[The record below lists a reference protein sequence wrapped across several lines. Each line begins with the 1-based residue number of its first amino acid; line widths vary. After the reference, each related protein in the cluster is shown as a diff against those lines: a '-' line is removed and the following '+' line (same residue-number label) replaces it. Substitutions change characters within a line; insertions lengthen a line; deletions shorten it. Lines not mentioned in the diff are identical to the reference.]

1 MVYLYHQEEQRGLE
15 MKEIRNGN
23 KAIRI
28 SENNS
33 IMFYGQY
40 YNNDFQVLETKDYT
54 ARKLTNFK
62 KKYNF

>member
-1 MVYLYHQEEQRGLE
+1 

-28 SENNS
+28 SENNN

-40 YNNDFQVLETKDYT
+40 YNNDFQVLETKEYT

-62 KKYNF
+62 KKHNF

>member
-1 MVYLYHQEEQRGLE
+1 

-40 YNNDFQVLETKDYT
+40 YNNNFQVLETKEYT
-54 ARKLTNFK
+54 VRKLTNFK
-62 KKYNF
+62 KQYNF